1 MMNTSQPTASLAVVT
16 GASSGL
22 GAEIARSLARRGYH
36 ILGVARR
43 VQRLEA
49 LGSELEGR
57 HGIGFH
63 ALGVDLSQADAVD
76 RIEQEVQRIGLP
88 LSWLVNNAGYNLVA
102 RVDELPWIEHERF
115 LRVLGTLP
123 VELTHRLL
131 PRLKRA
137 TPARIL
143 NIASV
148 GAFMPGAPG
157 SALYPGVKALV
168 YRFTEGL
175 AAELKGTGVT
185 ATASCPGY
193 TDTEMLEKMGEGVDN
208 AAFKKRFPIMPA
220 ATVAEQAVRAA
231 EQGRID
237 IIHGRSNQAVAL
249 MFRLMPQALT
259 RRFVS
264 FIDTMRPQDAEAGK
278 AGTP

>member
-1 MMNTSQPTASLAVVT
+1 MNLGASASLAVVT
-16 GASSGL
+16 GTSSGL
-22 GAEIARSLARRGYH
+22 GLEIARSLARRGYH

-43 VQRLEA
+43 MQRLQQ
-49 LGSELEGR
+49 LGRELER
-57 HGIGFH
+57 QHGIRFH
-63 ALGVDLSQADAVD
+63 ALDVDLTEPAAVD
-76 RIEQEVQRIGLP
+76 RIEQAVEHIGLP
-88 LSWLVNNAGYNLVA
+88 LTWLVNNAGYNRVA
-102 RVDELPWIEHERF
+102 RFDELPWVEHERF

-131 PRLKRA
+131 PRLKRDA
-137 TPARIL
+137 PAHIL

-148 GAFMPGAPG
+148 GAFMPGAPA
-157 SALYPGVKALV
+157 SALYPGVKALI
-168 YRFTEGL
+168 YRFSEGL

-193 TDTEMLEKMGEGVDN
+193 TDTEMLEKMGEGVDP
-208 AAFKKRFPIMPA
+208 AAFKQRFPIMPA
-220 ATVAEQAVRAA
+220 AVVAEQAVRAA
-231 EQGRID
+231 EQGRVD
-237 IIHGRSNQAVAL
+237 VIHGGSNQAVAL